1 MERFEICKTAVYSV
15 RCLAGKPIPTVIVA
29 FLVVH
34 HFQDTIKELAANVKY
49 NCLTTFVINGK
60 PACVCPIMVFNRQ
73 CCSAK
78 PYAEM
83 TITDSTFELTK
94 VGAVEN
100 GTAVVEGK
108 KVSVTRIWEYCE
120 CLCSY
125 VVSSVIVFDCAE
137 APKAEEKKEEKKE
150 EEEEEEDLFGDDDD
164 DEDDEAAAAMEAKI
178 RAEAEKKKAEKEA
191 NKKVEKSLMVINV
204 KPYDEE
210 TDLKALFKKIQETE
224 VKGCKWSETCNI
236 LPLAYGISYIQLSCV
251 IEDDVCCEDDVIE
264 AITQF
269 EDEVQ
274 STEVASFNKFS

>member
-1 MERFEICKTAVYSV
+1 MLPSILIWLVGSLICVPSPIRRILLSIGIIRSAFPVVDAESSWSL
-15 RCLAGKPIPTVIVA
+15 LARPQG
-29 FLVVH
+29 
-34 HFQDTIKELAANVKY
+34 
-49 NCLTTFVINGK
+49 
-60 PACVCPIMVFNRQ
+60 
-73 CCSAK
+73 
-78 PYAEM
+78 
-83 TITDSTFELTK
+83 
-94 VGAVEN
+94 
-100 GTAVVEGK
+100 
-108 KVSVTRIWEYCE
+108 
-120 CLCSY
+120 
-125 VVSSVIVFDCAE
+125 
-137 APKAEEKKEEKKE
+137 EEKEEEKKE

-251 IEDDVCCEDDVIE
+251 IDDDVCCEDDVIE

>member
-1 MERFEICKTAVYSV
+1 MRGPQGWGES
-15 RCLAGKPIPTVIVA
+15 
-29 FLVVH
+29 
-34 HFQDTIKELAANVKY
+34 D
-49 NCLTTFVINGK
+49 
-60 PACVCPIMVFNRQ
+60 
-73 CCSAK
+73 
-78 PYAEM
+78 
-83 TITDSTFELTK
+83 
-94 VGAVEN
+94 
-100 GTAVVEGK
+100 
-108 KVSVTRIWEYCE
+108 
-120 CLCSY
+120 
-125 VVSSVIVFDCAE
+125 
-137 APKAEEKKEEKKE
+137 EEDEEE
-150 EEEEEEDLFGDDDD
+150 DGEEEEEEDLFGDDDD

>member
-1 MERFEICKTAVYSV
+1 MLPSILIWLVGSLICVPS
-15 RCLAGKPIPTVIVA
+15 PIRRILLSIGIIRSA
-29 FLVVH
+29 FPVVDAE
-34 HFQDTIKELAANVKY
+34 FKLELA
-49 NCLTTFVINGK
+49 C
-60 PACVCPIMVFNRQ
+60 
-73 CCSAK
+73 
-78 PYAEM
+78 
-83 TITDSTFELTK
+83 
-94 VGAVEN
+94 
-100 GTAVVEGK
+100 
-108 KVSVTRIWEYCE
+108 
-120 CLCSY
+120 
-125 VVSSVIVFDCAE
+125 E
-137 APKAEEKKEEKKE
+137 APKAEEKEEEKNE

>member
-1 MERFEICKTAVYSV
+1 MLPSILIWLVGSLICAPS
-15 RCLAGKPIPTVIVA
+15 PIRRILLLIGIIRSA
-29 FLVVH
+29 FPVVDAE
-34 HFQDTIKELAANVKY
+34 FKLELA
-49 NCLTTFVINGK
+49 C
-60 PACVCPIMVFNRQ
+60 
-73 CCSAK
+73 
-78 PYAEM
+78 
-83 TITDSTFELTK
+83 
-94 VGAVEN
+94 
-100 GTAVVEGK
+100 
-108 KVSVTRIWEYCE
+108 
-120 CLCSY
+120 
-125 VVSSVIVFDCAE
+125 E